1 MKLKCLYSVRRHTV
15 VGATVSMAQFVMSA
29 ARTRMVPLIQPVGR
43 YTQRVQTIE
52 LLCTRALIAWRTT
65 QLLHPGSSSKTN
77 FIQSTKTP
85 ATGFVRK
92 ETDILLYSSPLL
104 LTLW

>member
-1 MKLKCLYSVRRHTV
+1 MKLKCLYSVRSHTV
-15 VGATVSMAQFVMSA
+15 VGATVSMAQFFVMSA

-43 YTQRVQTIE
+43 YTQRVQIIE
-52 LLCTRALIAWRTT
+52 LPCTRALIAWRTT

-92 ETDILLYSSPLL
+92 
-104 LTLW
+104 